1 MLDHGALYKWV
12 FIRLALIAL
21 NAIPFSSSHAIVGRT
36 LSWFEL
42 SAVFFFCSGAIPVM
56 GLMVMMYGRL
66 SGQIKGLAVQWS
78 RPAWRKSPFTLTEPT
93 QFFHLAAFILMSQG
107 ISQVIVGSEV
117 YLNPPSNGTFFLTAG
132 VGLWAGIWL
141 SALSFEKRKGSSP
154 QRVGT

>member
-1 MLDHGALYKWV
+1 MLDHGALNKWV

-21 NAIPFSSSHAIVGRT
+21 NAIPFSSSHAIVGGT
-36 LSWFEL
+36 FSWLEL

-66 SGQIKGLAVQWS
+66 SGQIQGLAVQWT

-117 YLNPPSNGTFFLTAG
+117 YLNPPSTGTLFLTAG
-132 VGLWAGIWL
+132 MGLWVGTWL
-141 SALSFEKRKGSSP
+141 SALFIGKS
-154 QRVGT
+154 